1 MDTVQ
6 PIALPC
12 EVLQIVVQAH
22 HAPLMPGLEKPLRIG
37 FASVS
42 HRLPSVA

>member
-1 MDTVQ
+1 MEGDLVDTVQ

-22 HAPLMPGLEKPLRIG
+22 HAPLMPGLEKPLPPLG
-37 FASVS
+37 S
-42 HRLPSVA
+42 PSV